1 MRPKIPADKRKTN
14 QIVFRLT
21 DSERETLDKLAKQ
34 ANCTPSEYI
43 REAIIQQQPLLE
55 TLIAQKLQV
64 ILEDTI
70 QKMTI
75 KEFKAYKNRI
85 KDA

>member
-21 DSERETLDKLAKQ
+21 DSERDTLDQLAAH

-55 TLIAQKLQV
+55 TLIAQKLQA

-70 QKMTI
+70 KNMTV
-75 KEFKAYKNRI
+75 KDFKAYKNRL
-85 KDA
+85 